1 MNSMMEEK
9 DNMYNITPEM
19 IDKLRALLEAKG
31 IPASEDDNQLA
42 LLISQAAT
50 LIGDEYINSRD
61 EVDYDYAYIGELYT
75 TAEYP
80 ILTDGVEVYLDD
92 KNITSSVLSITSE
105 GVIHFK
111 QSYEGI
117 LKVEY
122 TVGLSDETVEDYLLL
137 ASMYLCA
144 EDTNKGSVA
153 SINEGDVS
161 IGYDRTGSTSNSLD
175 NVIRDI
181 HKQFG
186 ARVKLI

>member
-1 MNSMMEEK
+1 MMEEK

-50 LIGDEYINSRD
+50 LIGDEYINPRD
-61 EVDYDYAYIGELYT
+61 EVDYDYPYIGELYT

-92 KNITSSVLSITSE
+92 KNITSSILSITSE

-111 QSYEGI
+111 QPYAGI